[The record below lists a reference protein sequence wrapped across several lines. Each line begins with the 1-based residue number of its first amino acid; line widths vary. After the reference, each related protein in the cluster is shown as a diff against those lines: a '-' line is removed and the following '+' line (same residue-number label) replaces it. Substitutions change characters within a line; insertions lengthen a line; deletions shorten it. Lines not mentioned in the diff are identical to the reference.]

1 MPQGGH
7 LSMNKAA
14 VLLLIILAG
23 CKVRGNA
30 QDIPEIGNSLCSI
43 RLENNPG
50 CLWRYRIRGGHTSL
64 PIQEPFFQVDGRG
77 VTARVSLLRSPTV
90 IKLPNGVS
98 EYSFHGPLAPDTSLE
113 LTITFRLSDL
123 SPIVRFKYELNSRGR
138 HTMTKTAHRDDL
150 RYFTVPLSPFPEVRE
165 VRLSEFNEKYHAYN
179 LDETPIDARYFE
191 DNGSVMGPIIEFA
204 GRDEHYLL
212 GYEHGSEFPDRF
224 LQFSLSKERRVALE
238 AVKANYTDGQILDKN
253 NGYTTIWFETGGA
266 KGDESRL
273 RDYYR
278 NFVLKD
284 LSENLESRKPY
295 IYYNTWG
302 RQERAHVLSGKYLS
316 TVNLATTLKEIKVC
330 HELGVEV
337 YVIDAGWFIRTGDW
351 DVNTALFPDTLMQVK
366 RLLDRYGMKLGLWF
380 NPTVAALSSKMLADN
395 KDFVMG
401 RGDSES
407 APRKVWE
414 TEESVN
420 LCLVS
425 PYWEKYA
432 DRLVELSRTLG
443 VTYFKWDAI
452 GQYGCDRPGH
462 LHGTESIS
470 TGERAESYAFLLPQ
484 YMAKVINKVCKAN
497 PAAIFDFDI
506 TEDGR
511 CMGLEFLSAGKY
523 FIINNGPY
531 FSNFDLGP
539 QWLSPLAA
547 TNPNLFFN
555 AGPARGWFT
564 RSALSYDSWIPSLL
578 FLTHYVPDEPKSS
591 QSINLAS
598 LILGQNGIWGNVLQT
613 SSAGIAYFKEI
624 LGKYKQVRKDITTS
638 YPQTFG
644 ETGASPEI
652 HEKID
657 GESRKGAIVI
667 FANTKG
673 EYTYISKNKVS
684 RSVWTSEGVK
694 VSYDAYGRAVIVATF
709 DRPDAKILF
718 FGVN

>member
-1 MPQGGH
+1 MK
-7 LSMNKAA
+7 KAA
-14 VLLLIILAG
+14 VLLLIIFAG
-23 CKVRGNA
+23 CKLRAHPRDV
-30 QDIPEIGNSLCSI
+30 PELGNSLCSI
-43 RLENNPG
+43 RLENNHG
-50 CLWRYRIRGGHTSL
+50 CLWRYRIRAGHTSL
-64 PIQEPFFQVDGRG
+64 AIQEPSFQVDGKRIL
-77 VTARVSLLRSPTV
+77 ARASLIRSLPV
-90 IKLPNGVS
+90 IKLRNGVS
-98 EYSFHGPLAPDTSLE
+98 EYTFRGPLVADRSLE

-123 SPIVRFKYELNSRGR
+123 SPVVRFKYELHSTGR
-138 HTMTKTAHRDDL
+138 HTLTKTARCDDL
-150 RYFTVPLSPFPEVRE
+150 RYFSLPLSAFPEVRE
-165 VRLSEFNEKYHAYN
+165 VSLSEFNEKYHAYN
-179 LDETPIDARYFE
+179 LEETPIEARYFE
-191 DNGSVMGPIIEFA
+191 DNGSVMGPILEFSH
-204 GRDEHYLL
+204 GDEHYLL
-212 GYEHGSEFPDRF
+212 GYEHGSQSPNRF
-224 LQFSLSKERRVALE
+224 LQFSLGKGKERRVSLD
-238 AVKANYTDGQILDKN
+238 AVKANYTDGQVVDKN
-253 NGYTTIWFETGGA
+253 NGYTTIWFEAGGA
-266 KGDESRL
+266 IGDESRL
-273 RDYYR
+273 KGYYR
-278 NFVLKD
+278 HFVLDD

-316 TVNLATTLKEIKVC
+316 TVNLATTLKEIDVC

-351 DVNTALFPDTLMQVK
+351 DVNTKLFPDTLRQVK

-380 NPTVAALSSKMLADN
+380 NPTVAAISSKMLSGN
-395 KDFVMG
+395 KDFVMA
-401 RGDSES
+401 RGDEES

-414 TEESVN
+414 TEESVD

-425 PYWEKYA
+425 PYWEMYA
-432 DRLVELSRTLG
+432 DRLVELSKTLG

-462 LHGTESIS
+462 LHGTRNMSAS
-470 TGERAESYAFLLPQ
+470 ERAESYAFLLPQ

-506 TEDGR
+506 TENGR

-539 QWLSPLAA
+539 QWLSSQAA

-564 RSALSYDSWIPSLL
+564 RSALTYDSWIPSIL

-591 QSINLAS
+591 QSVNLAS
-598 LILGQNGIWGNVLQT
+598 LILGQNGIWGNIIQT
-613 SSAGIAYFKEI
+613 SAAGISYFNEV
-624 LGKYKQVRKDITTS
+624 LGKYKQVREDITSS
-638 YPQTFG
+638 YPQTIG

-657 GESRKGAIVI
+657 SESGKGAIVI

-673 EYTYISKNKVS
+673 DYTYISKNKVS
-684 RSVWTSEGVK
+684 RSLWTSEGVK
-694 VSYDAYGRAVIVATF
+694 VSYDAHGRAVIAATF
-709 DRPDAKILF
+709 DRADAKILF